1 MNTKY
6 FRILEEI
13 NDERNRQDRLKAQ
26 GKFAKTCADDM
37 TRAERLSVLAEEYG
51 EVAHEVN
58 EAIGGRPMHLGNLRT
73 ELRQVGAVA
82 LACIEGESFQVPGRW
97 ELLEEINEEFRCAA
111 HEAPLNA
118 ARKTPAH
125 FADNFAR
132 FESFSS
138 YYAAAVNEFDPR
150 RLRRLAMA
158 CMAWIA
164 ALEDDAYRAA
174 QTDEA

>member
-1 MNTKY
+1 MNTQY

-26 GKFAKTCADDM
+26 GKFEKTCADDM

-58 EAIGGRPMHLGNLRT
+58 EAIGGRPMHLGNLRA

-82 LACIEGESFQVPGRW
+82 LACIEGETLEKVGRW
-97 ELLEEINEEFRCAA
+97 ELLEEIHEEHRWATA
-111 HEAPLNA
+111 ESVLNA
-118 ARKTPAH
+118 ARKTPQQ
-125 FADNFAR
+125 FADNFTR
-132 FESFSS
+132 FENFSG
-138 YYAAAVNEFDPR
+138 YYARTVNDFDPR

-164 ALEDDAYRAA
+164 ALEDDAYRAS